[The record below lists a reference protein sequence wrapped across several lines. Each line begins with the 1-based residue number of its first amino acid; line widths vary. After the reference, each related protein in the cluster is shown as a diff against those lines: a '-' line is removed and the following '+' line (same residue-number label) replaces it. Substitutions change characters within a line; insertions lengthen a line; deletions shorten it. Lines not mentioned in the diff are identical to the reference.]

1 MFGSSNPYSSAMDQF
16 SQFTNKAESAQN
28 PFLQAGQNAIPGY
41 QNWLNTMQD
50 PSAFINNLMGGYQ
63 ESPWA
68 QYEQQQ
74 AMRAGTNAASASGL
88 SGSTPMALQMQ
99 QNASNISSQDMNQ
112 WLQNVL
118 GINTQYGSGLN
129 NLMGIGQNS
138 ANALTGFY
146 GNMANDMGQAAY
158 GKQAYN
164 NNGMSNLFGSLAGF
178 LI

>member
-1 MFGSSNPYSSAMDQF
+1 MFGSSNPYNAAMNQF
-16 SQFTNKAESAQN
+16 SQFTNKAENAQN

-41 QNWLNTMQD
+41 QNWINSMQD
-50 PSAFINNLMGGYQ
+50 PSAFINNLMGGYN

-88 SGSTPMALQMQ
+88 SGSTPMAQQMQ

-129 NLMGIGQNS
+129 NMMGYGAGA

-146 GNMANDMGQAAY
+146 GNMADAMGGAAF
-158 GKQAYN
+158 GKQASQ
-164 NNGMSNLFGSLAGF
+164 NNGMANIFGDLAGF
-178 LI
+178 LF